1 LSTPARELRRRT
13 SQVTGSLTRVDGTI
27 EPLDRSVLLVPLEGA
42 LRALSWA
49 IPVIAVA
56 TLLARL

>member
-1 LSTPARELRRRT
+1 L
-13 SQVTGSLTRVDGTI
+13 DGTI

-49 IPVIAVA
+49 IPAIAA
-56 TLLARL
+56 AALLARL